1 MKRRTPRQLVRLLS
15 DLRYAANCT
24 ALRAAAASRELDR
37 ALNDKE
43 CEEGLDVAQ
52 EQDAAPDKLLV
63 GGTRRENLQ

>member
-37 ALNDKE
+37 TLNDKE
-43 CEEGLDVAQ
+43 CEGALDAAQ
-52 EQDAAPDKLLV
+52 EQDAAPDKPLV